1 MNQHEGGWIKIGQ
14 TSTEDNKDKWES
26 AMNRISQESRTGIP
40 EVCQLYDVFEYPYKD
55 GHVDDVI
62 RNLLTD
68 DIYQLESSKAHNQ
81 EIDKYEIK
89 AGREFVYGVTRNQV
103 LNAIAKYERNLILEN
118 YGKDVFKDL
127 MTYIKNNNKLG
138 EIPFEPNVN
147 NDTTEIN
154 DPKFEWCN
162 QLWDKVISGLNGI
175 IKEHINN
182 PKGRPYIFFKSST
195 FPNLTY
201 SIGYS
206 TRFGMSSVGVEI
218 FQGEDGRK
226 SVEDFIVVNKIN
238 SSIPNLKI
246 KQGVKDK
253 GKWAWSV
260 SDTIEKS
267 DEELVEWYVSTI
279 LLFYREFERV
289 PAV

>member
-1 MNQHEGGWIKIGQ
+1 
-14 TSTEDNKDKWES
+14 
-26 AMNRISQESRTGIP
+26 
-40 EVCQLYDVFEYPYKD
+40 
-55 GHVDDVI
+55 
-62 RNLLTD
+62 
-68 DIYQLESSKAHNQ
+68 
-81 EIDKYEIK
+81 
-89 AGREFVYGVTRNQV
+89 
-103 LNAIAKYERNLILEN
+103 
-118 YGKDVFKDL
+118 
-127 MTYIKNNNKLG
+127 
-138 EIPFEPNVN
+138 
-147 NDTTEIN
+147 
-154 DPKFEWCN
+154 
-162 QLWDKVISGLNGI
+162 
-175 IKEHINN
+175 
-182 PKGRPYIFFKSST
+182 
-195 FPNLTY
+195 
-201 SIGYS
+201 
-206 TRFGMSSVGVEI
+206 MSSVGVEI